1 MGGTDHWWFEGPG
14 KEDETCDGGL
24 PHELLAPTCR
34 GGLTI
39 DFIGHHNARNLRP
52 ELPQLCIPG
61 AEIPVRDFPLHIKH
75 LNQQRKEVSP
85 GAWMSL
91 HIPPADTHTSRQ
103 TRAWELRPQT
113 ILNVAALATGV
124 THTSQRIP
132 PEPSACH
139 LIYLFQPKS
148 VILLIVPLISL

>member
-1 MGGTDHWWFEGPG
+1 MMVDSPMNCWH
-14 KEDETCDGGL
+14 
-24 PHELLAPTCR
+24 PHVGVASPSILLATTMH
-34 GGLTI
+34 GISGL
-39 DFIGHHNARNLRP
+39 NSRSSVYQVLRF
-52 ELPQLCIPG
+52 LH
-61 AEIPVRDFPLHIKH
+61 DFPLHIKH

-85 GAWMSL
+85 GMDVSA
-91 HIPPADTHTSRQ
+91 HPPADTHTSRQ

-113 ILNVAALATGV
+113 ILNVRFRPQELPTL
-124 THTSQRIP
+124 SENP